1 MNGKNLENELIGHCA
16 PTLAGLKSANLF
28 RYFYTDRKTAE
39 REIATVN
46 RLLNSRGVYVEA
58 LHWKENSILI
68 YAYRVSHLQREL
80 SDLKAKELLI
90 TYGYDQFDVESC
102 ISHLRDRL
110 KDFDCFPHEIGIFL
124 GYPLEDVKGFIENG
138 GKNCKCCGMWK
149 VYCDEK
155 AKVQLFHKFQ
165 RCTDIYQQV
174 FSEGRN
180 LVQMTV
186 CA

>member
-1 MNGKNLENELIGHCA
+1 MSEEMLVSYCS
-16 PTLAGLKSANLF
+16 PTLSGLKTGSLF
-28 RYFYTDRKTAE
+28 SCPCDSKKKMSG
-39 REIATVN
+39 EISNFNQKLSKKGIRILPVRISGRRA
-46 RLLNSRGVYVEA
+46 
-58 LHWKENSILI
+58 LI
-68 YAYRVSHLQREL
+68 YVYRPEK
-80 SDLKAKELLI
+80 LKQDFFDEKVQTILAHK
-90 TYGYDQFDVESC
+90 GYDCTNQNRCVCRLVEK
-102 ISHLRDRL
+102 LR
-110 KDFDCFPHEIGIFL
+110 KDSEFPHEIGLFL
-124 GYPLEDVKGFIENG
+124 GYPAEDVKGFIENG